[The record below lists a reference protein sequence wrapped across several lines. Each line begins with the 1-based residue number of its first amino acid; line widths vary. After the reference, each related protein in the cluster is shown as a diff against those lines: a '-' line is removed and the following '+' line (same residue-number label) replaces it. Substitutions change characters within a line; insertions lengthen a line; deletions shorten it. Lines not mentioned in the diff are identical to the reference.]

1 MNDAFQIR
9 SNTHFNLRYA
19 PKFLTEP
26 INSIFNGS
34 ESASYLGLK
43 IWEQIPNDFKIIN
56 SLVTFKKE
64 IWKRKPVNC
73 PLRIC
78 NVFIPNLGFV

>member
-9 SNTHFNLRYA
+9 SNTHFNLRYV

-43 IWEQIPNDFKIIN
+43 I
-56 SLVTFKKE
+56 
-64 IWKRKPVNC
+64 
-73 PLRIC
+73 
-78 NVFIPNLGFV
+78 

>member
-43 IWEQIPNDFKIIN
+43 I
-56 SLVTFKKE
+56 
-64 IWKRKPVNC
+64 
-73 PLRIC
+73 
-78 NVFIPNLGFV
+78 

>member
-26 INSIFNGS
+26 IHSIFNGR

-43 IWEQIPNDFKIIN
+43 I
-56 SLVTFKKE
+56 
-64 IWKRKPVNC
+64 
-73 PLRIC
+73 
-78 NVFIPNLGFV
+78 